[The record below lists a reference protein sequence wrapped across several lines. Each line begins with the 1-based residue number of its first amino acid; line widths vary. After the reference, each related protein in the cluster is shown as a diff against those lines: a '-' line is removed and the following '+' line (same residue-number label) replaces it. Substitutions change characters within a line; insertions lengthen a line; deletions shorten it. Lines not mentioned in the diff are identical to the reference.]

1 MAGLNKAFPFE
12 AVEVDPEQFEQ
23 IKNYYDDTLMNLYTT
38 RYGPKGYLFTKN
50 YESLGAEIYN
60 MELRPSDTFVVTFPK
75 CGTTWTQELVWLI
88 ANDFNYEAA
97 AETNLNTRFP
107 FIESSMLMKNDAVP
121 PIFMDEK
128 IKEAMDKNIFKLEKV
143 NYMSSPRFIK
153 SHLPLSML
161 PASLIDTCKV
171 VYVARDPR
179 DVAVSFYHHS
189 ELMKMLK
196 EGSDF
201 KTYWNLFIKDL
212 ISWTPFFEHLKEAW
226 QLRNHP
232 NMLFLFYEE
241 LSKDLA
247 ACARR
252 IAKFLNKEV
261 TEEQIEKLCDHLKID
276 NFKKNKSVNL
286 KDMQQIGV
294 FSTKGSFIREGK
306 VGGWTKYFDEAMTQ
320 QAEQWIEENLRDTDL
335 RFPQ

>member
-1 MAGLNKAFPFE
+1 MAELKKNFPFE
-12 AVEVDPEQFEQ
+12 AVDVDPEQLEQ
-23 IKNYYDDTLMNLYTT
+23 IKNNYDDKFMNLYTT

-50 YESLGAEIYN
+50 FDSLGAEIYN
-60 MELRPSDTFVVTFPK
+60 MEIKATDTFVVTFPK

-88 ANDFNYEAA
+88 SNDFNYEAA
-97 AETNLNTRFP
+97 AATNLNTRFP
-107 FIESSMLMKNDAVP
+107 FIESSILMKNDVLP
-121 PIFMDEK
+121 YLLMNER

-143 NYMSSPRFIK
+143 HNMPSPRFFK

-171 VYVARDPR
+171 VYVTRDPR

-212 ISWTPFFEHLKEAW
+212 ISCTPFFEHVKEAW
-226 QLRNHP
+226 ELRNHP
-232 NMLFLFYEE
+232 NVLFLFYED

-247 ACARR
+247 ACAHR

-261 TEEQIEKLCDHLKID
+261 TDEQIEKLCDHLKID
-276 NFKKNKSVNL
+276 NFKKNNSVNF

-306 VGGWTKYFDEAMTQ
+306 VGGWRKYFDEEMTQ
-320 QAEQWIEENLRDTDL
+320 QAEQWIEENLRDTDF
-335 RFPQ
+335 RFLQ